1 MAPIGPLS
9 LQHES
14 HTKQDQDFKI
24 MDYLSS
30 CKQHKTIGNEL
41 QCNWDRTHMAYNEEF
56 ILVTNC
62 LHCHIVSIMSVEN
75 SHIEKETIPSGTLTI
90 LGDS

>member
-1 MAPIGPLS
+1 MVPVGPLS

-14 HTKQDQDFKI
+14 HSKQDQDFKKW
-24 MDYLSS
+24 LVLEVVRS
-30 CKQHKTIGNEL
+30 TITVGNEL
-41 QCNWDRTHMAYNEEF
+41 QFSCDGTHMAYNEEF

-62 LHCHIVSIMSVEN
+62 LHCHIVRIMCMES
-75 SHIEKETIPSGTLTI
+75 SHIEKETITSGTLTI